1 MGGTWNSFGTAEF
14 SDLSKGAGFGVLV
27 ELPMIGL
34 FGFDYGYGFDR
45 PDGARWQAH
54 INFGSQF

>member
-14 SDLSKGAGFGVLV
+14 SDLRKGAGLGIAI

-45 PDGARWQAH
+45 FGGGRWQAH
-54 INFGSQF
+54 INFGSAF